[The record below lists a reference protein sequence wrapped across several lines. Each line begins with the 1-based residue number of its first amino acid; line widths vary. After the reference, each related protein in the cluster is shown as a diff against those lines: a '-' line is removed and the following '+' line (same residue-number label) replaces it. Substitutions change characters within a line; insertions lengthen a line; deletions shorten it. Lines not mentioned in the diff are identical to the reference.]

1 MTDKLYSVKEI
12 ADQCGVTKQT
22 IFNYMDEVF
31 RVKHTHKVGNRQ
43 MIDEAGMTALVAHFV
58 NPESS
63 NVKAKIDKDHQPS
76 NGLDDPASKPR
87 QTNDKGD
94 YTSSPVEAA
103 ANSQKEIE
111 IAILRT
117 QLQGKNDVIAQLRAQ
132 IRAQDEQLKRSD
144 QAMATKDEQ
153 IAQLH
158 KLMDQNQQ
166 LLLAEQRQSAGLIQE
181 ESPAENNHET
191 GKSEPEPKK
200 SDSAT
205 NEETK
210 KGSWLSKFFK

>member
-43 MIDEAGMTALVAHFV
+43 MIDEAGMTELVAHFV
-58 NPESS
+58 KSESS
-63 NVKAKIDKDHQPS
+63 NVKGEIDKDHQSS

-87 QTNDKGD
+87 QTNDQD
-94 YTSSPVEAA
+94 NNMSTTAEEAA
-103 ANSQKEIE
+103 DAQKEIE
-111 IAILRT
+111 IAILQT

-132 IRAQDEQLKRSD
+132 IRAQDEQIKRSD

-166 LLLAEQRQSAGLIQE
+166 LLLAEQRQSNGLIQGTDE
-181 ESPAENNHET
+181 APAAEATSPGE
-191 GKSEPEPKK
+191 KK
-200 SDSAT
+200 SAPAI
-205 NEETK
+205 NEETEK
-210 KGSWLSKFFK
+210 KSWFSKFFK